1 MLCILSILQIKKKW
15 YEKLYLWIPILNL
28 IWTLYTLDDKILSL
42 EVDKSHF
49 KIKSQMYQTQ
59 IQDLR
64 TTNNLPRKIKV
75 GDSIVYPDN
84 EGWRDEIRG
93 KIGSIIEINDEGVVA
108 EIIDNDTHWTTSWDT
123 IYRNNIVIIGNNV
136 LKPFKFVDE
145 N

>member
-1 MLCILSILQIKKKW
+1 
-15 YEKLYLWIPILNL
+15 
-28 IWTLYTLDDKILSL
+28 
-42 EVDKSHF
+42 
-49 KIKSQMYQTQ
+49 MYQTQ